1 MISVRLVTVLSL
13 GVILAGASIAGQGAD
28 LTRYRGFVLQ
38 GNLASVAKAGGIRA
52 TDAKTLHE
60 RPARIQQ
67 IEWRAPYVSASTALA
82 DPVRDVVFSFSDDQ
96 LFRIVVRYERDRM
109 EGLTNDDVIES
120 LVGIYGVP
128 VLSSA
133 RTNGNVSIDVDAPRD
148 TTVVARWEDPSAS
161 VTLFRGTYLP
171 EFQLVLISKALNS
184 RAGNARDEAV
194 RLDTQEAPQREIDQR
209 NKDAANA
216 LAAKEKARAV
226 NKAAFRP

>member
-1 MISVRLVTVLSL
+1 MISVRVVTVLGL
-13 GVILAGASIAGQGAD
+13 GVILAGTSIAGQGSD
-28 LTRYRGFVLQ
+28 LTRYRGYVLQ

-67 IEWRAPYVSASTALA
+67 IEWRAPYVSAGMALA

-133 RTNGNVSIDVDAPRD
+133 RTSGGAAIDVDAPRD
-148 TTVVARWEDPSAS
+148 TTVVARWEDPSSS
-161 VTLFRGTYLP
+161 VTLFRGTYSP
-171 EFQLVLISKALNS
+171 EFQLVLISKALNA

-216 LAAKEKARAV
+216 RAAQEKARAA